1 MIADYDPESQGYT
14 EDEEDGNLPLMMEDR
29 PQSSSMYS
37 APILLSGLET
47 ESALANLSNKENNSP
62 MFQSQVW
69 MKNHNIPFRQ
79 EFFGWRNKKLSR
91 RIKMKKTSFLS
102 KKYQL
107 GKNFLFFAHSSFPE
121 FIKM

>member
-29 PQSSSMYS
+29 PPSSSMYS

-62 MFQSQVW
+62 MLQSQVW
-69 MKNHNIPFRQ
+69 MKNLLIPVRQ
-79 EFFGWRNKKLSR
+79 ECLGGETKKISR
-91 RIKMKKTSFLS
+91 RIKMEKTSFLG
-102 KKYQL
+102 KKYQI
-107 GKNFLFFAHSSFPE
+107 GKPIFTHSSFPE
-121 FIKM
+121 FIKI